1 MQIRNDL
8 QPATF
13 VKYEG
18 QVPDGIAKKN
28 FESAG
33 IDFRIKPFAWCQVC
47 KCMDDASSV
56 QPRRNH
62 DKPCIHTT
70 DHYSTSKIS
79 TAQLTVYIIYI
90 YIYICVYIYV
100 NILI

>member
-1 MQIRNDL
+1 MQIRNDS

-18 QVPDGIAKKN
+18 QVPDGIAKKI
-28 FESAG
+28 ESAR
-33 IDFRIKPFAWCQVC
+33 IDFRKKPFARCQVC
-47 KCMDDASSV
+47 KCMDDASFV

-79 TAQLTVYIIYI
+79 KAQLTVYLIYI
-90 YIYICVYIYV
+90 YIYVYIFM
-100 NILI
+100 